1 MKYDLDHL
9 SYTAYL
15 AEKHYKNKEALYS
28 VRETVNESTDLV
40 SLQEANLTEYLGKM
54 VGAIQKVWNKF
65 KESVT
70 NLYNDIKFENLKNMK
85 DYGTNITLKQGDK
98 VPNLNNLNTLVK
110 LAPIPYNPVNNNI
123 PDTVNEFLKQSY
135 PNYFND
141 ISDKNSA
148 SDIANQKSFTIAQ
161 DNQQI
166 SYNANGNI
174 PGTADMYKFL
184 AEYKN
189 NTMASIKIDIDN
201 INNSIKAMA
210 GANQSTNQPQNNQQQ
225 QNTNNN
231 QAQTNQSNTNNQSSQ
246 QQATTASFQYNTS
259 YGSLFME
266 ADGKKTPA
274 ATNNNSTNVS
284 TTTTNNNATN
294 NSGNTDE
301 KKKKTNKNT
310 VFMKTVTK
318 LLSIKLNEANKT
330 RFLAFKYCNEYMKTN
345 GKSGGENDQVDLSK
359 IKTIQ

>member
-28 VRETVNESTDLV
+28 VRETVNESADLV

-70 NLYNDIKFENLKNMK
+70 NLYNDVKFENLKNMK

-110 LAPIPYNPVNNNI
+110 LAPIPYNPANNNI

-148 SDIANQKSFTIAQ
+148 VDIANQKSFTIAQ

-184 AEYKN
+184 SDYKN
-189 NTMASIKIDIDN
+189 NTMASIKVDIDN
-201 INNSIKAMA
+201 INKSIKAMA
-210 GANQSTNQPQNNQQQ
+210 GANQSTNQPQNNQTQQQ

-231 QAQTNQSNTNNQSSQ
+231 QAQTSQSNTNNQSSQ
-246 QQATTASFQYNTS
+246 QQATAASFQYNTS

-266 ADGKKTPA
+266 ADGKQPPA
-274 ATNNNSTNVS
+274 TTNNNTTNVS
-284 TTTTNNNATN
+284 TTTNNNT
-294 NSGNTDE
+294 GNTDE
-301 KKKKTNKNT
+301 KKKKSNKNT

-359 IKTIQ
+359 IKEIQ

>member
-28 VRETVNESTDLV
+28 VRETVNESADLV

-70 NLYNDIKFENLKNMK
+70 NLYNDVKFENLKNMK

-110 LAPIPYNPVNNNI
+110 LAPIPYNPANNNI

-148 SDIANQKSFTIAQ
+148 VDIANQKSFTIAQ

-184 AEYKN
+184 SDYKN
-189 NTMASIKIDIDN
+189 NTMASIKVDIDN
-201 INNSIKAMA
+201 INKSIKAMA
-210 GANQSTNQPQNNQQQ
+210 GANQSTNQPQNNQTQQQ

-231 QAQTNQSNTNNQSSQ
+231 QAQTSQSNTNNQSSQ
-246 QQATTASFQYNTS
+246 QQATTDSFQYNTS

-266 ADGKKTPA
+266 ADGKQPPA
-274 ATNNNSTNVS
+274 TTNNNTTNVS
-284 TTTTNNNATN
+284 TTTNNNT
-294 NSGNTDE
+294 GNTDE
-301 KKKKTNKNT
+301 KKKKSNKNT

-359 IKTIQ
+359 IKEIQ

>member
-184 AEYKN
+184 SEYKN
-189 NTMASIKIDIDN
+189 NTMASIKVDIDN
-201 INNSIKAMA
+201 INKSIKAMA
-210 GANQSTNQPQNNQQQ
+210 GANQSANQSQNNKTQQQ

-231 QAQTNQSNTNNQSSQ
+231 QAQTSQSNTNNQSSQ
-246 QQATTASFQYNTS
+246 QQVTTTSFQYNTS

-266 ADGKKTPA
+266 ADGKQPPA
-274 ATNNNSTNVS
+274 TTNNNTTNAS
-284 TTTTNNNATN
+284 TTTNNNT
-294 NSGNTDE
+294 GNTDE
-301 KKKKTNKNT
+301 KKKSSNKNT

-359 IKTIQ
+359 IKEIQ